1 MEREQAEDLVA
12 GGLLFDHSPVAKEE
26 RCGREWGEV
35 GQDGCCVCKVSKRDN
50 AGRTQETLEL
60 R

>member
-1 MEREQAEDLVA
+1 MA

-35 GQDGCCVCKVSKRDN
+35 GQDGCCVCKVSKRAD
-50 AGRTQETLEL
+50 AGRTLETLEL
-60 R
+60 W